1 MFNESSKGFINPC
14 FQEAS
19 KTLAEKRKLV
29 WPRVERRELV
39 HAARTTIVA
48 VGSLLIARLC
58 RLPEAYW
65 AAITAMI
72 VMQSTLGAALAISKQ
87 RLIGTALGSLMGALL
102 ATYAAR
108 NVAVFAAGIL
118 LCGIICA
125 VLHMERSAYRYA
137 GITLTIIMLV
147 IRSEPAWVIAIHRF
161 IVISLG
167 IAGALILTAV
177 WPESKAAPASPS

>member
-1 MFNESSKGFINPC
+1 M
-14 FQEAS
+14 
-19 KTLAEKRKLV
+19 TLAAKRKLV
-29 WPRVERRELV
+29 WPRVERKELV
-39 HAARTTIVA
+39 HAVRTTIVA

-58 RLPEAYW
+58 KLPEAYW

-87 RLIGTALGSLMGALL
+87 RLIGTALGAVMGALF

-108 NVAVFAAGIL
+108 NVAVFGAGIL
-118 LCGIICA
+118 LCGAICA
-125 VLHMERSAYRYA
+125 VLRMERSAYRYA

-147 IRSEPAWVIAIHRF
+147 ARTQPAWVVALHRF
-161 IVISLG
+161 VEISLG

-177 WPESKAAPASPS
+177 WPESKPTGQ